1 MKIKQRSEWIHTYLL
16 RVSFGHICLVR
27 KTTKNTHTV
36 SRIIFIKIVDAGSA
50 YPLLIENR
58 RKIGVVYDLH
68 QLELWSVTTASH
80 IEILHDTFIYV
91 YATFLAFSSTKD
103 CDYIMRQLCLCR
115 WYTAAYAPS
124 IELGVIDRAIIN
136 QTDFRIR
143 ARSTTA
149 RGKVQGYLRVA
160 LWSRL
165 WQNFRRGAIR
175 FPTFLTL
182 ALATLSRRLSVPAPP
197 FVLPRGSGN
206 SA

>member
-91 YATFLAFSSTKD
+91 YITFLAFFSTKD

-124 IELGVIDRAIIN
+124 VELGVIDRAIIN
-136 QTDFRIR
+136 QTVSEFAQDRRRLGTKFKATYGWHCDLASGRIS
-143 ARSTTA
+143 AV
-149 RGKVQGYLRVA
+149 GQYV
-160 LWSRL
+160 
-165 WQNFRRGAIR
+165 
-175 FPTFLTL
+175 
-182 ALATLSRRLSVPAPP
+182 SRR
-197 FVLPRGSGN
+197 FLP
-206 SA
+206 